1 MKNKTMTEK
10 TLLEVSKK
18 LNVLI
23 ALSLRQLLGDREFS
37 DRGKRKQGI
46 GEVARSF
53 HNMGLDAKDIAEIT
67 CAPLQSVRTL
77 LTPKRRK

>member
-1 MKNKTMTEK
+1 MTEK

-23 ALSLRQLLGDREFS
+23 ALSLRQLIGDKEFS
-37 DRGKRKQGI
+37 GGKKRKQGV
-46 GEVARSF
+46 GELARYLN
-53 HNMGLDAKDIAEIT
+53 NMGLGAKDIAEIT
-67 CAPLQSVRTL
+67 GAPIQSVRTL